1 MERKVPRSS
10 CHCWKAFFRTITF
23 TSHLMDI
30 MYARDDFVNC
40 KFRITFSMVH
50 YSVVPTTIPPT
61 WEHTKALIGPYVG
74 TGPVLTVERLEYQRT
89 HAHTTHSLFR
99 AVARPP
105 LLPADYYSAVRI
117 SSAASA
123 FSNCLTLIGNLIV
136 HRVFQPALV
145 QIVRLDYLLLH
156 CGIKH

>member
-1 MERKVPRSS
+1 
-10 CHCWKAFFRTITF
+10 
-23 TSHLMDI
+23 
-30 MYARDDFVNC
+30 
-40 KFRITFSMVH
+40 MVH

-117 SSAASA
+117 STAASA
-123 FSNCLTLIGNLIV
+123 FSNFLTASSYVALQNQTLKVDRKSNSIGGNLEE
-136 HRVFQPALV
+136 
-145 QIVRLDYLLLH
+145 
-156 CGIKH
+156 